1 MPGPIQ
7 IGNAVADIISI
18 FRVAFL
24 SANPSFSGDEASYF
38 RSNFG
43 RKNMLYFAR
52 RNRPSVWK
60 GLVSGL
66 AGGLAATIVMSQ
78 FQNGWEK
85 ASKAIQAEKNGG
97 TGKSK
102 SKSQS
107 KKEEEKEDATM
118 KAAAKVA
125 SLAGRDLSLAEE
137 KKASPFIHYGF
148 GTTMGA
154 LYGVLHE
161 IAPKRMRRVNP
172 VLAGVGYGGGL
183 FIGADEIAVPALGLA
198 ASPKKTPV
206 SQHIYG
212 LASHVVYGVT
222 GEMVRRTVRK
232 YL

>member
-1 MPGPIQ
+1 M
-7 IGNAVADIISI
+7 
-18 FRVAFL
+18 R
-24 SANPSFSGDEASYF
+24 YF
-38 RSNFG
+38 T
-43 RKNMLYFAR
+43 R

-85 ASKAIQAEKNGG
+85 ASKALQAEKKG
-97 TGKSK
+97 TSGKSK
-102 SKSQS
+102 SASQS
-107 KKEEEKEDATM
+107 KKEEQKEDATM
-118 KAAAKVA
+118 KAAGKVA
-125 SLAGRDLSLAEE
+125 SLAGHPLSLTEE

-154 LYGVLHE
+154 LYGVMHE
-161 IAPKRMRRVNP
+161 VAPKPMRSLNP
-172 VLAGVGYGGGL
+172 VLAGIGYGGAL
-183 FIGADEIAVPALGLA
+183 FVGADEIAVPALGLA
-198 ASPKKTPV
+198 PSSKKKPM